1 MKITKIIL
9 FLNKLSL
16 NKKNLKKALL
26 TINFGIFLSIFAASS
41 AIITLI
47 VENRISNLEYEHI
60 EKSRAKRMLERKE
73 PDIARIKLLLKFISD
88 TEYNEEININFIR
101 LNEFGKKITSGRDLY
116 TVKIFAIY
124 DLIQELG
131 DGLLL
136 SDDELEILVPFST
149 LDENKAKKL
158 FTRFNEF
165 QKKYNKDID
174 ANKAKYADIIF
185 NSSYENL
192 LSEIN
197 SKKNSLY
204 DKLFE
209 ENQELIEFF
218 NLFNEMLDFIQGIY
232 LGLNLSFK
240 ADLDKVNEDIKYY
253 SYLQK
258 NLILIAFVLQLII
271 FLIIQYFEVNSLS
284 KETKIKIKK

>member
-1 MKITKIIL
+1 MKITKTIL

-26 TINFGIFLSIFAASS
+26 AINFGIFLSIFAASS
-41 AIITLI
+41 SIITLI
-47 VENRISNLEYEHI
+47 VENRISNLEYQHI
-60 EKSRAKRMLERKE
+60 DRSRAKRMLERKE
-73 PDIARIKLLLKFISD
+73 PDIARIKLLLKFVSD

-101 LNEFGKKITSGRDLY
+101 LNEFGKKITSGQDLF
-116 TVKIFAIY
+116 TVKIFGIY

-131 DGLLL
+131 DDLLL
-136 SDDELEILVPFST
+136 YDDDVERLAPFST

-158 FTRFNEF
+158 FNRFNEL
-165 QKKYNKDID
+165 QKKYSEDVD
-174 ANKAKYADIIF
+174 VNKAKYADIIF
-185 NSSYENL
+185 NSSYESL

-204 DKLFE
+204 DKVE

-218 NLFNEMLDFIQGIY
+218 DLFNEVLDFLQGVY

-240 ADLDKVNEDIKYY
+240 ADLDQVNEDIKYY